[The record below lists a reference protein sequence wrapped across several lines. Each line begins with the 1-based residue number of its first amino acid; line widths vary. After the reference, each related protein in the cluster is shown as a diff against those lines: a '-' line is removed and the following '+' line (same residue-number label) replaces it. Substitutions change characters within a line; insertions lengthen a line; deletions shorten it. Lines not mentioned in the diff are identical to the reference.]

1 MLRHAPIRSKVVAIL
16 ILPLAGLIALA
27 AVGIGTTLAR
37 GAEAGRRNDL
47 AQLAVRGNTL
57 VHELQAERTLSSD
70 WVAARPS
77 RAAVPRDGMLAQRV
91 VVNRTRSA
99 LGQLV
104 GRLDTD
110 AYDPRVRQ
118 ALDRALGELRG
129 LPTDRE
135 AIDSDASSPTA
146 AAVEATYSAVVSA
159 LLDLNAAIAVGSDDE
174 ALFRSVSSFVALSR
188 LKDTNDLERGF
199 RISQL
204 LVPDPEQRQLKRFIS
219 FVTERESWLAQL
231 RLNATPEQL
240 SHYEASIKGPEVSR
254 ITRTERAGLSGSPA
268 ELRAI
273 GTGEELDRIWF
284 AAMTERVN
292 KLRRVE
298 REFAAHLLTTSR
310 SVESSANRQTV
321 MWLAGMAALL
331 LVTLVV
337 SLLIARSLI
346 EPLRNLQDTAEGVAR
361 ELPQAVEQIQRLHEP
376 NEGAMP
382 APGRARLLDASAR
395 DEISRVARSFNAAHE
410 VAIRVASEQAALR
423 RSIADMFQNLA
434 QRSQVLVRRSL
445 ELVDEL
451 EKDETRPETL
461 ERLFQVDHLITR
473 MRRNAEN
480 LIVLAGADLPNPW
493 EEPVP
498 LNVLI
503 RSAIAEVEHYQRV
516 EPLPMSDLEVV
527 GHAAVDVIHLLA
539 ELIENATVF
548 SQSDTRVT
556 VAGTPAANGHV
567 VEIEDKGIGMSDDE
581 LMRANQLLA
590 DPPAVDSALSQ
601 RLGLHVVARLAER
614 HGLRIQLRHSWYN
627 GVTALVLLPDRL
639 LVYPATDT
647 GAIGWGRASP
657 PTMPGPRSRV
667 AAPWPSYRL
676 PWPGPAN
683 QPISHTCPCA
693 ATPANRRPASRSR
706 PPTSSA
712 DPTSNGRRCSSR
724 RRTTSNHSQDR
735 PFPNPDDAAA
745 CCCRASDRSRLR
757 LLAQREQPPDP
768 DHTGPRAAP
777 PRARHA
783 SPDKPPTEWW
793 RSGDVAPPKRPGP

>member
-1 MLRHAPIRSKVVAIL
+1 
-16 ILPLAGLIALA
+16 
-27 AVGIGTTLAR
+27 
-37 GAEAGRRNDL
+37 
-47 AQLAVRGNTL
+47 
-57 VHELQAERTLSSD
+57 
-70 WVAARPS
+70 
-77 RAAVPRDGMLAQRV
+77 
-91 VVNRTRSA
+91 
-99 LGQLV
+99 
-104 GRLDTD
+104 
-110 AYDPRVRQ
+110 
-118 ALDRALGELRG
+118 
-129 LPTDRE
+129 
-135 AIDSDASSPTA
+135 
-146 AAVEATYSAVVSA
+146 
-159 LLDLNAAIAVGSDDE
+159 
-174 ALFRSVSSFVALSR
+174 VALSR

-199 RISQL
+199 RMSQL
-204 LVPDPEQRQLKRFIS
+204 LVPDPEQQQVKRFIS

-231 RLNATPEQL
+231 RLNTTPEQL
-240 SHYEASIKGPEVSR
+240 SRYEASIKGPEVSR
-254 ITRTERAGLSGSPA
+254 ITRIERAGLSGSPA
-268 ELRAI
+268 DLRAI
-273 GTGEELDRIWF
+273 GAGEELDRIWF
-284 AAMTERVN
+284 AAMTERIN

-361 ELPQAVEQIQRLHEP
+361 ELPQAVERIQRLHEP

-382 APGRARLLDASAR
+382 APGRARALDASAR
-395 DEISRVARSFNAAHE
+395 DEISRVAHSFNAAHE

-434 QRSQVLVRRSL
+434 QRSQVLIRRSL

-493 EEPVP
+493 DEPVP

-516 EPLPMSDLEVV
+516 EPLPTNDLEVA

-539 ELIENATVF
+539 ELIENATAF

-581 LMRANQLLA
+581 LMRANQLLT

-601 RLGLHVVARLAER
+601 RLGLHVVARLAKR
-614 HGLRIQLRHSWYN
+614 HGLRVQLRHSWYD

-647 GAIGWGRASP
+647 GTVDWEKGQPAHHAWSAVPRGGAVAVMP
-657 PTMPGPRSRV
+657 PPLAWTSQ
-667 AAPWPSYRL
+667 
-676 PWPGPAN
+676 PAG
-683 QPISHTCPCA
+683 QPHVPLRRHT
-693 ATPANRRPASRSR
+693 RQPASDEPQ
-706 PPTSSA
+706 PPSQL
-712 DPTSNGRRCSSR
+712 R
-724 RRTTSNHSQDR
+724 RRDQQRSSLFE
-735 PFPNPDDAAA
+735 PAPDN
-745 CCCRASDRSRLR
+745 
-757 LLAQREQPPDP
+757 EQPP
-768 DHTGPRAAP
+768 
-777 PRARHA
+777 
-783 SPDKPPTEWW
+783 
-793 RSGDVAPPKRPGP
+793 PGPTIPEP

>member
-16 ILPLAGLIALA
+16 TLPLVGLVALA

-70 WVAARPS
+70 WVGAKPS

-91 VVNRTRSA
+91 VVDRTRSA
-99 LGQLV
+99 LEQFV
-104 GRLDTD
+104 GRLHTD
-110 AYDPRVRQ
+110 GYDPTVRQ
-118 ALDRALGELRG
+118 ALDRALAELRG
-129 LPTDRE
+129 LPTERE
-135 AIDSDASSPTA
+135 AIDSDADSPTA
-146 AAVEATYSAVVSA
+146 VAVEATYSAVISA

-204 LVPDPEQRQLKRFIS
+204 LVPDPEQRQVKRFIS
-219 FVTERESWLAQL
+219 FVTERESWLVQL

-240 SHYEASIKGPEVSR
+240 SRYEASIKGPEVNR
-254 ITRTERAGLSGSPA
+254 ITRIERAGLSGSPA
-268 ELRAI
+268 DLRAI
-273 GTGEELDRIWF
+273 GAGEELDRVWF

-310 SVESSANRQTV
+310 SVQSSASRQTV
-321 MWLAGMAALL
+321 LWLAGMAALL

-346 EPLRNLQDTAEGVAR
+346 EPLRNLQDTAEDVAQD
-361 ELPQAVEQIQRLHEP
+361 LPRAVERIQRLDDP
-376 NEGAMP
+376 DQGPMP
-382 APGRARLLDASAR
+382 APGRARPPDASAR

-423 RSIADMFQNLA
+423 RSIADIFQNLA
-434 QRSQVLVRRSL
+434 QRTQVLVRRSL

-451 EKDETRPETL
+451 EQDETRPETL

-480 LIVLAGADLPNPW
+480 LIVLAGADLPNRW

-498 LNVLI
+498 LDVLI
-503 RSAIAEVEHYQRV
+503 RSAIAEVEDYQRV
-516 EPLPMSDLEVV
+516 EPLPMSDLEVA

-539 ELIENATVF
+539 ELIENATAF
-548 SQSDTRVT
+548 SGSDTSVT
-556 VAGTPAANGHV
+556 VAGTSAANGHV
-567 VEIEDKGIGMSDDE
+567 VEIEDKGIGIADDE
-581 LMRANQLLA
+581 LIRANQLLA

-601 RLGLHVVARLAER
+601 RLGLHVVARLAKR
-614 HGLRIQLRHSWYN
+614 HGIRVQLRHSWYN

-647 GAIGWGRASP
+647 GTVDWGAGQPTHHAWSAVPRGGAVAVMPPP
-657 PTMPGPRSRV
+657 PTWTGPPADQPHVPLRRHARQPAPDEPQSPSYQLRNPDQQRSSLFEPPPDNEHPLPGPTI
-667 AAPWPSYRL
+667 
-676 PWPGPAN
+676 PGP
-683 QPISHTCPCA
+683 
-693 ATPANRRPASRSR
+693 
-706 PPTSSA
+706 
-712 DPTSNGRRCSSR
+712 
-724 RRTTSNHSQDR
+724 
-735 PFPNPDDAAA
+735 
-745 CCCRASDRSRLR
+745 
-757 LLAQREQPPDP
+757 
-768 DHTGPRAAP
+768 
-777 PRARHA
+777 
-783 SPDKPPTEWW
+783 
-793 RSGDVAPPKRPGP
+793 

>member
-16 ILPLAGLIALA
+16 TLPLVGLIVLA
-27 AVGIGTTLAR
+27 AVGIGTTFAR

-77 RAAVPRDGMLAQRV
+77 QAVPRDGMLAQRLV
-91 VVNRTRSA
+91 VDRTASA
-99 LGQLV
+99 LEQFV

-118 ALDRALGELRG
+118 TLDRALEELRE
-129 LPTDRE
+129 LQADRE
-135 AIDSDASSPTA
+135 LIDSGASSPTA

-159 LLDLNAAIAVGSDDE
+159 LLDLNAAIAAGSDDE

-199 RISQL
+199 HISEL
-204 LVPDPEQRQLKRFIS
+204 LAPDPEQEQVTRFIS

-231 RLNATPEQL
+231 RVNATPEQL
-240 SHYEASIKGPEVSR
+240 AHYQASIRGPEASR
-254 ITRTERAGLSGSPA
+254 IARIERAGLSGSPA
-268 ELRAI
+268 DLRAI
-273 GTGEELDRIWF
+273 GTGEQLDLTWF

-298 REFAAHLLTTSR
+298 RETAAYLLTTSR

-321 MWLAGMAALL
+321 LWLAGMAVLL

-346 EPLRNLQDTAEGVAR
+346 KPLRNLQDTAEDVAR
-361 ELPQAVEQIQRLHEP
+361 ELPQAVDRIQRLHDPE
-376 NEGAMP
+376 EGAMP
-382 APGRARLLDASAR
+382 APWRMQPLDTSAR
-395 DEISRVARSFNAAHE
+395 DEISRVAHSFNAAHE
-410 VAIRVASEQAALR
+410 VAIQVASEQAALR
-423 RSIADMFQNLA
+423 RSIADIFQNLA
-434 QRSQVLVRRSL
+434 RRTQILVRRSL

-451 EKDETRPETL
+451 EQDETRPETL

-493 EEPVP
+493 DEPVP

-503 RSAIAEVEHYQRV
+503 RSAIAEVEDYQRV

-539 ELIENATVF
+539 ELIENATAF
-548 SQSDTRVT
+548 SRSDTRVT
-556 VAGTPAANGHV
+556 VAGTAAANGHV
-567 VEIEDKGIGMSDDE
+567 VEIEDKGTGMSDDE

-590 DPPAVDSALSQ
+590 EPPAIDSSLSQ
-601 RLGLHVVARLAER
+601 RLGLHVVARLARR
-614 HGLRIQLRHSWYN
+614 HGISVQLRHSWYN
-627 GVTALVLLPDRL
+627 GVTALVLLPGRL
-639 LVYPATDT
+639 LVSPATET
-647 GAIGWGRASP
+647 GTVGWGAGQPAHHAWSAVPRGGAVAVMP
-657 PTMPGPRSRV
+657 PPPAWTSQPADQPHVPLHRHGRQSAPDEPQPPSYQLRRPDQQRSWLFEPPPDNEQPLPGP
-667 AAPWPSYRL
+667 
-676 PWPGPAN
+676 
-683 QPISHTCPCA
+683 T
-693 ATPANRRPASRSR
+693 TPEP
-706 PPTSSA
+706 
-712 DPTSNGRRCSSR
+712 
-724 RRTTSNHSQDR
+724 
-735 PFPNPDDAAA
+735 
-745 CCCRASDRSRLR
+745 
-757 LLAQREQPPDP
+757 
-768 DHTGPRAAP
+768 
-777 PRARHA
+777 
-783 SPDKPPTEWW
+783 
-793 RSGDVAPPKRPGP
+793 

>member
-16 ILPLAGLIALA
+16 TLPLVGLIALA

-37 GAEAGRRNDL
+37 GAEASRRNDL

-77 RAAVPRDGMLAQRV
+77 QAVPRDGMLAQRV
-91 VVNRTRSA
+91 VVDRTASA
-99 LGQLV
+99 LEQFV
-104 GRLDTD
+104 GRLDAD

-118 ALDRALGELRG
+118 ALDRALGELGG
-129 LPTDRE
+129 LREDR
-135 AIDSDASSPTA
+135 AVIDSGASSPTA
-146 AAVEATYSAVVSA
+146 AEVEATYSAVVSA

-199 RISQL
+199 RISEL
-204 LVPDPEQRQLKRFIS
+204 LVPDPEQQQVKRFIS

-231 RLNATPEQL
+231 RLNTTPEQL
-240 SHYEASIKGPEVSR
+240 SRYEASIKGPEVSR
-254 ITRTERAGLSGSPA
+254 ITRVERAGLSGSPA
-268 ELRAI
+268 DLREI
-273 GTGEELDRIWF
+273 GTGEELDRVWF
-284 AAMTERVN
+284 AAMTERIN

-310 SVESSANRQTV
+310 SVASSANRQTV

-346 EPLRNLQDTAEGVAR
+346 DPLRNLQDTAEGVAR
-361 ELPQAVEQIQRLHEP
+361 ELPKAVERIQRLHEP

-434 QRSQVLVRRSL
+434 QRSQVLIRRSL

-451 EKDETRPETL
+451 EKDEARPETL

-493 EEPVP
+493 DEPVP

-503 RSAIAEVEHYQRV
+503 RSAIAEVEDYQRV

-527 GHAAVDVIHLLA
+527 GRAAVDVIHLLA
-539 ELIENATVF
+539 ELIENATAF
-548 SQSDTRVT
+548 SRSDTRVT
-556 VAGTPAANGHV
+556 VAGTAAANGHV
-567 VEIEDKGIGMSDDE
+567 VEIEDKGTGMSDDE

-601 RLGLHVVARLAER
+601 RLGLHVVARLAKR
-614 HGLRIQLRHSWYN
+614 HGIRVQLRHSWYN
-627 GVTALVLLPDRL
+627 GVTALVLLPGRL
-639 LVYPATDT
+639 LVYPATET
-647 GAIGWGRASP
+647 GTVGWGRASP
-657 PTMPGPRSRV
+657 PTRPGPRSRA
-667 AAPWPSYRL
+667 AAPWPPPLAWTSQPADQPHMPLRRHARQPAPDEPQSPSY
-676 PWPGPAN
+676 
-683 QPISHTCPCA
+683 QF
-693 ATPANRRPASRSR
+693 RRPDQQRSW
-706 PPTSSA
+706 
-712 DPTSNGRRCSSR
+712 
-724 RRTTSNHSQDR
+724 
-735 PFPNPDDAAA
+735 
-745 CCCRASDRSRLR
+745 L
-757 LLAQREQPPDP
+757 
-768 DHTGPRAAP
+768 
-777 PRARHA
+777 
-783 SPDKPPTEWW
+783 
-793 RSGDVAPPKRPGP
+793 

>member
-70 WVAARPS
+70 WVAAKPS

-91 VVNRTRSA
+91 VVDRTRSA
-99 LGQLV
+99 LEQFV
-104 GRLDTD
+104 GRLHTD
-110 AYDPRVRQ
+110 AYDPTVRQ
-118 ALDRALGELRG
+118 ALDRALGQLRG

-135 AIDSDASSPTA
+135 AIDSDASLPTA
-146 AAVEATYSAVVSA
+146 AAVETTYSAVVSA

-204 LVPDPEQRQLKRFIS
+204 LVPDPEQRQVKRFIS

-254 ITRTERAGLSGSPA
+254 ITRVERAGLSGSPA
-268 ELRAI
+268 DLRAI

-361 ELPQAVEQIQRLHEP
+361 ELPQAVERIQRLHEP
-376 NEGAMP
+376 NQGAMP

-434 QRSQVLVRRSL
+434 QRSQVLIRRSL

-451 EKDETRPETL
+451 EKDEARPETL

-493 EEPVP
+493 DEPVP

-516 EPLPMSDLEVV
+516 EPLPTNDLEVA

-556 VAGTPAANGHV
+556 VAGAPAANGHV
-567 VEIEDKGIGMSDDE
+567 VEIEDKGIGISDDE
-581 LMRANQLLA
+581 LIRANQLLA

-601 RLGLHVVARLAER
+601 RLGLHVVARLAKR
-614 HGLRIQLRHSWYN
+614 HGLRVQLRHSWYN

-639 LVYPATDT
+639 LVYPAAET
-647 GAIGWGRASP
+647 GTVGWRGGQPTHHAWSAVPRGSAVAVMPPPPARTSHPADQPHAPLRRHARQPVPDEPQSP
-657 PTMPGPRSRV
+657 AYQPR
-667 AAPWPSYRL
+667 
-676 PWPGPAN
+676 
-683 QPISHTCPCA
+683 
-693 ATPANRRPASRSR
+693 TPDQQRSWLFE
-706 PPTSSA
+706 PP
-712 DPTSNGRRCSSR
+712 
-724 RRTTSNHSQDR
+724 
-735 PFPNPDDAAA
+735 PDD
-745 CCCRASDRSRLR
+745 
-757 LLAQREQPPDP
+757 EQPPQ
-768 DHTGPRAAP
+768 GPTVP
-777 PRARHA
+777 EP
-783 SPDKPPTEWW
+783 
-793 RSGDVAPPKRPGP
+793 

>member
-70 WVAARPS
+70 WVAAGPS

-91 VVNRTRSA
+91 VVDRTNSA
-99 LGQLV
+99 LEQLV

-110 AYDPRVRQ
+110 AYDPRVRH
-118 ALDRALGELRG
+118 ALDRALGQLRG
-129 LPTDRE
+129 LQTDRE
-135 AIDSDASSPTA
+135 TIDGDASSPTA

-204 LVPDPEQRQLKRFIS
+204 LVPDPEQRQVKRFIS

-240 SHYEASIKGPEVSR
+240 SRYEASITGPEVNR
-254 ITRTERAGLSGSPA
+254 ITRIERAGLSGSPTD
-268 ELRAI
+268 LRAI
-273 GTGEELDRIWF
+273 GTGDQLDRIWF

-321 MWLAGMAALL
+321 MWLGGMATLL

-361 ELPQAVEQIQRLHEP
+361 ELPQAVERIQRFHDP
-376 NEGAMP
+376 DEGAMP
-382 APGRARLLDASAR
+382 APGRARPLDASAR
-395 DEISRVARSFNAAHE
+395 DEISRVTRSFNAAYE

-493 EEPVP
+493 DEPVP

-516 EPLPMSDLEVV
+516 EPLPVSDLEVA

-581 LMRANQLLA
+581 LMRANQLLT

-601 RLGLHVVARLAER
+601 RLGLHVVARLAKR
-614 HGLRIQLRHSWYN
+614 HGLRVQLRHSWYD

-647 GAIGWGRASP
+647 GTIGWGE
-657 PTMPGPRSRV
+657 G
-667 AAPWPSYRL
+667 
-676 PWPGPAN
+676 
-683 QPISHTCPCA
+683 QP
-693 ATPANRRPASRSR
+693 
-706 PPTSSA
+706 
-712 DPTSNGRRCSSR
+712 
-724 RRTTSNHSQDR
+724 
-735 PFPNPDDAAA
+735 
-745 CCCRASDRSRLR
+745 
-757 LLAQREQPPDP
+757 
-768 DHTGPRAAP
+768 
-777 PRARHA
+777 ARHA
-783 SPDKPPTEWW
+783 WSPVPRGGAVAVMPPPLAWTSQPAGQPHVPLRRHTRQPAPDEPQPPSYQLRGPDQQ
-793 RSGDVAPPKRPGP
+793 RSSLFEPAPDDEQPLPGPTIPEP

>member
-16 ILPLAGLIALA
+16 TLPLVGLIALA

-37 GAEAGRRNDL
+37 GAEASRRNDL

-77 RAAVPRDGMLAQRV
+77 QAVPRDGMLAQRV
-91 VVNRTRSA
+91 VVDRTASA
-99 LGQLV
+99 LGQFV

-118 ALDRALGELRG
+118 ALDRALGELRE
-129 LPTDRE
+129 LQADRE
-135 AIDSDASSPTA
+135 LIDIGASSATA

-159 LLDLNAAIAVGSDDE
+159 LLDLNAAIAAGSDDE

-204 LVPDPEQRQLKRFIS
+204 LVPDPEQQQVKRFIS

-231 RLNATPEQL
+231 RLNTTPEQL
-240 SHYEASIKGPEVSR
+240 SRYEASIKGPEVSR
-254 ITRTERAGLSGSPA
+254 ITRIERAGLSGSPA
-268 ELRAI
+268 DLRAI
-273 GTGEELDRIWF
+273 GAGEELDRIWF
-284 AAMTERVN
+284 AAMTERIN

-361 ELPQAVEQIQRLHEP
+361 ELPQAVERIQRLHEP

-382 APGRARLLDASAR
+382 APGRARALDASAR
-395 DEISRVARSFNAAHE
+395 DEISRVAHSFNAAHE

-434 QRSQVLVRRSL
+434 QRSQVLIRRSL

-493 EEPVP
+493 DEPVP

-516 EPLPMSDLEVV
+516 EPLPTNDLEVA

-539 ELIENATVF
+539 ELIENATAF

-581 LMRANQLLA
+581 LMRANQLLT

-601 RLGLHVVARLAER
+601 RLGLHVVARLAKR
-614 HGLRIQLRHSWYN
+614 HGLRVQLRHSWYD

-647 GAIGWGRASP
+647 GTVDWEKGQPAHHAWSAVPRGGAVAVMPPPLAWTSQPAGQPHVPLRRHTRQPASDEP
-657 PTMPGPRSRV
+657 QP
-667 AAPWPSYRL
+667 PSYQL
-676 PWPGPAN
+676 
-683 QPISHTCPCA
+683 
-693 ATPANRRPASRSR
+693 
-706 PPTSSA
+706 
-712 DPTSNGRRCSSR
+712 R
-724 RRTTSNHSQDR
+724 RRDQQRSSLFE
-735 PFPNPDDAAA
+735 PAPDN
-745 CCCRASDRSRLR
+745 
-757 LLAQREQPPDP
+757 EQPP
-768 DHTGPRAAP
+768 
-777 PRARHA
+777 
-783 SPDKPPTEWW
+783 
-793 RSGDVAPPKRPGP
+793 PGPTIPEP

>member
-16 ILPLAGLIALA
+16 TLPLVGLIALA

-77 RAAVPRDGMLAQRV
+77 QAVPRDGMLAQRV
-91 VVNRTRSA
+91 VVDRTASA
-99 LGQLV
+99 LEQFV

-129 LPTDRE
+129 LQADRE
-135 AIDSDASSPTA
+135 VIDIGASPPAA

-159 LLDLNAAIAVGSDDE
+159 LLDLNAAIAAGSDDE

-199 RISQL
+199 QISEL
-204 LVPDPEQRQLKRFIS
+204 LAPDPEQQQVKRFIS
-219 FVTERESWLAQL
+219 LVTQRESWLAQL
-231 RLNATPEQL
+231 RVNATPDQL
-240 SHYEASIKGPEVSR
+240 SHYQASIRGPEASR
-254 ITRTERAGLSGSPA
+254 IARIERAGLSGSPA
-268 ELRAI
+268 DLRVI
-273 GTGEELDRIWF
+273 GTGEQLDGTWF

-321 MWLAGMAALL
+321 LWLAGMAALL

-346 EPLRNLQDTAEGVAR
+346 EPLRNLQDTAEDVAQ
-361 ELPQAVEQIQRLHEP
+361 ELPQAVERIQRLHDP
-376 NEGAMP
+376 DQGAMP
-382 APGRARLLDASAR
+382 APRRTQPFDALAR

-410 VAIRVASEQAALR
+410 VAIQVASEQAALR
-423 RSIADMFQNLA
+423 RSIADIFQNLA
-434 QRSQVLVRRSL
+434 RRTQILVRRSL

-451 EKDETRPETL
+451 EQDETRPETL

-493 EEPVP
+493 DEPVP

-503 RSAIAEVEHYQRV
+503 RSAIAEVEDYQRV

-539 ELIENATVF
+539 ELIENATAF
-548 SQSDTRVT
+548 SRSDTRVT
-556 VAGTPAANGHV
+556 VAGAPAANGHV
-567 VEIEDKGIGMSDDE
+567 VEIEDKGTGMSDGE
-581 LMRANQLLA
+581 LMRANQLMA
-590 DPPAVDSALSQ
+590 DPPAIDSALSQ
-601 RLGLHVVARLAER
+601 RLGLHVVARLAKR
-614 HGLRIQLRHSWYN
+614 HGIRVQLRHSWYN
-627 GVTALVLLPDRL
+627 GVTALVLLPGRL
-639 LVYPATDT
+639 LAYPATET
-647 GAIGWGRASP
+647 GTVGWGAGQPTPHAWSAVPRGGAVAVMPPPPAWTGQPADQPHVPLHRHGRQPAPDEPQSP
-657 PTMPGPRSRV
+657 SYQFRRPDQQRSWLFEPPPDNEQPLPGP
-667 AAPWPSYRL
+667 
-676 PWPGPAN
+676 
-683 QPISHTCPCA
+683 PIPE
-693 ATPANRRPASRSR
+693 P
-706 PPTSSA
+706 
-712 DPTSNGRRCSSR
+712 
-724 RRTTSNHSQDR
+724 
-735 PFPNPDDAAA
+735 
-745 CCCRASDRSRLR
+745 
-757 LLAQREQPPDP
+757 
-768 DHTGPRAAP
+768 
-777 PRARHA
+777 
-783 SPDKPPTEWW
+783 
-793 RSGDVAPPKRPGP
+793 